1 MMNSRKRHSLQFVL
15 LFTLLTGASL
25 HAQPAK
31 PSTATKHSLWKVQGK
46 ENAVYL
52 LGSIHL
58 LKKDDYPLP
67 APMETAFSDS
77 KIAVFE
83 TDIAGMENPELAM
96 KLAAKGQLPEGETLR
111 IRLSPP
117 VYAAFSNYV
126 QKAGMPVELFDS
138 ITPAMAAIM
147 LVAVDL
153 KKMGLDPQN
162 GLDKH
167 FFDLA
172 GKNGKTIVPLE
183 TLDFQIGLMTEF
195 SKEEGELLMKTTL
208 KEIDT
213 MEKDFDDLIK
223 AWRTGDGE
231 KLDKL
236 LNEAMQ
242 EAPAIFHRLLTD
254 RNRRWLPKIEE
265 LLRGKENAIIIVG
278 AGHLVGTNGVVALLK
293 NKGYKIV
300 QE

>member
-1 MMNSRKRHSLQFVL
+1 MNSRKNRPFRFVL
-15 LFTLLTGASL
+15 LVAFLAGASL

-31 PSTATKHSLWKVQGK
+31 PITATKHSLWKVQGK
-46 ENAVYL
+46 ENSVYL
-52 LGSIHL
+52 LGSVHV
-58 LKKDDYPLP
+58 LKKEDYPLP
-67 APMETAFSDS
+67 APIEAAFSDS
-77 KIAVFE
+77 KTAVFE
-83 TDIAGMENPELAM
+83 TDIAGIEKPELAM

-111 IRLSPP
+111 TRLSPP
-117 VYAAFSNYV
+117 VYAAFSNYL

-138 ITPAMAAIM
+138 VTPAIAAIT
-147 LVAVDL
+147 LVALDL

-172 GKNGKTIVPLE
+172 GKDGKTIVPLE
-183 TLDFQIGLMTEF
+183 TLDFQISLMTEF
-195 SKEEGELLMKTTL
+195 TKEEGELLMKTTL

-213 MEKDFDDLIK
+213 MEKDLDDLIK
-223 AWRTGDGE
+223 AWRTGDAE

-236 LNEAMQ
+236 LNEAME
-242 EAPAIFHRLLTD
+242 EAPVIFHRLLTD

-265 LLRGKENAIIIVG
+265 LLRGKENAIVIVG
-278 AGHLVGTNGVVALLK
+278 CGHLVGANGVVSLLK

-300 QE
+300 QK

>member
-1 MMNSRKRHSLQFVL
+1 MNIRKVNSSGLVL
-15 LFTLLTGASL
+15 LLALSFVTPAGAQEKRAATGT
-25 HAQPAK
+25 H
-31 PSTATKHSLWKVQGK
+31 HSLWKVQGK

-58 LKKDDYPLP
+58 LKKEDYPLP
-67 APMETAFSDS
+67 APLEAAFSDS

-83 TDIAGMENPELAM
+83 TDIAGMENPELVM
-96 KLAAKGQLPEGETLR
+96 KLTAKGQLPEGETLR
-111 IRLSPP
+111 TRLSPP
-117 VYAAFSNYV
+117 IYAAFSNYV

-213 MEKDFDDLIK
+213 MEKDFDELVK

-236 LNEAMQ
+236 LNEAME

-254 RNRRWLPKIEE
+254 RNRRWL
-265 LLRGKENAIIIVG
+265 
-278 AGHLVGTNGVVALLK
+278 
-293 NKGYKIV
+293 
-300 QE
+300 

>member
-1 MMNSRKRHSLQFVL
+1 MMNSRNRHSLQFVL
-15 LFTLLTGASL
+15 IFTLLTGANL

-52 LGSIHL
+52 LGSVHV
-58 LKKDDYPLP
+58 LKKEDYPLP
-67 APMETAFSDS
+67 APIEAAFSDS

-83 TDIAGMENPELAM
+83 TDIAAIEKPELAM

-236 LNEAMQ
+236 LNEQ
-242 EAPAIFHRLLTD
+242 LDGL
-254 RNRRWLPKIEE
+254 IEQF
-265 LLRGKENAIIIVG
+265 RASQPVFYAGYQAARSIIDHPGSRPSKPENG
-278 AGHLVGTNGVVALLK
+278 NPTPPPP
-293 NKGYKIV
+293 
-300 QE
+300 Q

>member
-1 MMNSRKRHSLQFVL
+1 M
-15 LFTLLTGASL
+15 
-25 HAQPAK
+25 
-31 PSTATKHSLWKVQGK
+31 
-46 ENAVYL
+46 

-58 LKKDDYPLP
+58 LKKEDYPLP
-67 APMETAFSDS
+67 GPMETAFSAS
-77 KIAVFE
+77 KIAAFE
-83 TDIAGMENPELAM
+83 TDIAAMENPELAM
-96 KLAAKGQLPEGETLR
+96 KLAAKGQLPEGESLR
-111 IRLSPP
+111 TRLSPP

-153 KKMGLDPQN
+153 KKMGFDPEN

-167 FFDLA
+167 FSQLA
-172 GKNGKTIVPLE
+172 VKNGKTLVPLE
-183 TLDFQIGLMTEF
+183 TIDFQISLLTEF

-223 AWRTGDGE
+223 AWRSGDAE
-231 KLDKL
+231 KLDKF

-242 EAPAIFHRLLTD
+242 DAPAIVHRLLTD

-265 LLRGKENAIIIVG
+265 LLRGKENAIVIVG

-293 NKGYKIV
+293 NKGHKIV

>member
-1 MMNSRKRHSLQFVL
+1 MNSRKRHSLQFVV
-15 LFTLLTGASL
+15 LFTFLTGVGL
-25 HAQPAK
+25 NAQPAK
-31 PSTATKHSLWKVQGK
+31 PSSATKHSLWKVQGK

-58 LKKDDYPLP
+58 LKKEDYPLP
-67 APMETAFSDS
+67 APLEAVFSDS

-111 IRLSPP
+111 TRLSPP
-117 VYAAFSNYV
+117 VYVAFSNYV

-138 ITPAMAAIM
+138 ITPAMAAIT
-147 LVAVDL
+147 LVALDL

-172 GKNGKTIVPLE
+172 AKAGKTIVPLE

-213 MEKDFDDLIK
+213 MEKDLDDLIK
-223 AWRTGDGE
+223 AWRTGDAE

-236 LNEAMQ
+236 LNEAME
-242 EAPAIFHRLLTD
+242 EAPVIFHRLLTD

-265 LLRGKENAIIIVG
+265 LLRGKENAIVIVG

-293 NKGYKIV
+293 NKGYKIA

>member
-1 MMNSRKRHSLQFVL
+1 MNSRKRHSLQFVL
-15 LFTLLTGASL
+15 FYTLLAGVSL
-25 HAQPAK
+25 DAQPAK

-58 LKKDDYPLP
+58 LKKEDYPLP
-67 APMETAFSDS
+67 APMETAFSAS

-83 TDIAGMENPELAM
+83 TDITAMENPELAM
-96 KLAAKGQLPEGETLR
+96 KLAAKGQLPEGQTLR
-111 IRLSPP
+111 TQLSPP
-117 VYAAFSNYV
+117 VYAAFSNYL

-153 KKMGLDPQN
+153 KKMGFDPAN

-167 FFDLA
+167 FSQLA
-172 GKNGKTIVPLE
+172 VKNGKTLVPLE
-183 TLDFQIGLMTEF
+183 TIDFQISLLTEF
-195 SKEEGELLMKTTL
+195 PKEEGELLMRTTL

-223 AWRTGDGE
+223 AWRSGDAE
-231 KLDKL
+231 KLDKF

-265 LLRGKENAIIIVG
+265 LLRGKENAIVIVG

-293 NKGYKIV
+293 NKAYKIV

>member
-1 MMNSRKRHSLQFVL
+1 MNSRKRHSLQFVV
-15 LFTLLTGASL
+15 LFTFLTGVGL
-25 HAQPAK
+25 NAQPAK
-31 PSTATKHSLWKVQGK
+31 PSSATKHSLWKVQGK

-58 LKKDDYPLP
+58 LKKEDYPLP
-67 APMETAFSDS
+67 VPLEAAFSDS

-83 TDIAGMENPELAM
+83 TDIAGMENPELVM
-96 KLAAKGQLPEGETLR
+96 KLTAKGQLPEGETLR
-111 IRLSPP
+111 TRLSPP

-172 GKNGKTIVPLE
+172 AKDGKTIVPLE
-183 TLDFQIGLMTEF
+183 TLDFQISLMTEF

-213 MEKDFDDLIK
+213 MEKDLDDLIK

-236 LNEAMQ
+236 LNEAME
-242 EAPAIFHRLLTD
+242 EAPVIFHRLLTD

-265 LLRGKENAIIIVG
+265 LLRGKENAIVIVG
-278 AGHLVGTNGVVALLK
+278 CGHLVGANGVVALLK
-293 NKGYKIV
+293 NKGYKIA

>member
-1 MMNSRKRHSLQFVL
+1 MMNSRKRHSFQFVL
-15 LFTLLTGASL
+15 LFTFLAGVSL
-25 HAQPAK
+25 DAQPAK

-52 LGSIHL
+52 LGSVHV
-58 LKKDDYPLP
+58 LKKEDYPLP
-67 APMETAFSDS
+67 APIEGAFSDS

-111 IRLSPP
+111 TRLSPP
-117 VYAAFSNYV
+117 VYVAFSNYV

-138 ITPAMAAIM
+138 ITPAMAAIT
-147 LVAVDL
+147 LVALDL

-172 GKNGKTIVPLE
+172 AKDGKTIVPLE

-213 MEKDFDDLIK
+213 MEKDLDELIK
-223 AWRTGDGE
+223 AWRTGDSE

-236 LNEAMQ
+236 LNEAME
-242 EAPAIFHRLLTD
+242 EAPIIFHRLLTD

-265 LLRGKENAIIIVG
+265 LLRGKENAIVIVG